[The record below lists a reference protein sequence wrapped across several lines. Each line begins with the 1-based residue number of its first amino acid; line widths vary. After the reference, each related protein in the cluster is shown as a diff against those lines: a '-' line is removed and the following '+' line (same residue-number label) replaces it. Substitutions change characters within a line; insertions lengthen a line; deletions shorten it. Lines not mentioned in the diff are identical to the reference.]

1 MKSKIVLP
9 LIAVTAFLSVA
20 FNHTANAA
28 GFQLKEQ
35 SAGGQGVSF
44 AGSTAKALDPS
55 TIFFNPAGMTR
66 LKGNQADAS
75 VSYIAPHAK
84 FNFESQ
90 TGTAGI
96 MTRRDVD
103 GGKAAFVPAAYG
115 VWDYQDDLKFGI
127 SLNVPFGLST
137 EYDKNWIGGQYNRK
151 SAIETIAVTPSV
163 AYKVNDVLSI
173 GGGVTVQHVSG
184 ELTRTATTTVGG
196 DVKLSASDVGV
207 GYTLGT
213 LYEYS
218 DAGRIGLS
226 YRSRIKHRLDGD
238 VNVTGSA
245 VPAINTSYDAYA
257 DITLPD
263 ILSAGWYHQ
272 VDDKWAV
279 MSDVAWTNWSVWKQ
293 LDVQRKATG
302 ALASSTEYHFSDTY
316 FVSLGAS
323 YQYSDTIKLQTGIAM
338 DQGAANDT
346 YRNAGIPDSDR
357 RWLSFG
363 VEYKPSDTLT
373 ARIGVSHIWGKDAYV
388 NENDPSKLH
397 VIGAN
402 TGSAYSGSF
411 DTSVD
416 IINIGVTMNF

>member
-9 LIAVTAFLSVA
+9 LIAVTAFSSVA
-20 FNHTANAA
+20 FSQTAHAA

-35 SAGGQGVSF
+35 SADGQGVSF

-66 LKGNQADAS
+66 LKGNQAEAS
-75 VSYIAPHAK
+75 VSYIAPHFK

-90 TGTAGI
+90 TGTPGP
-96 MTRRDVD
+96 MTRKDVD
-103 GGKAAFVPAAYG
+103 GGTAAFVPAAYG
-115 VWDYQDDLKFGI
+115 VWDYQEDLKFGI
-127 SLNVPFGLST
+127 SVNVPFGLST
-137 EYDKNWIGGQYNRK
+137 EYDKNWIGGQYSRK
-151 SAIETIAVTPSV
+151 SAIESIAVTPSV
-163 AYKVNDVLSI
+163 AYKVNDQLSI
-173 GGGVTVQHVSG
+173 GGGITVQRVAG
-184 ELTRTATTTVGG
+184 ELTRTATTLIGG
-196 DVKLSASDVGV
+196 DVKLTANDVGF
-207 GYTLGT
+207 GYTLGSM
-213 LYEYS
+213 YEYS
-218 DAGRIGLS
+218 DAGRVGIS

-238 VNVTGSA
+238 VKITGSA
-245 VPAINTSYDAYA
+245 GGAIDTAYDAYA

-263 ILSAGWYHQ
+263 VLSVGWYHR

-293 LDVQRKATG
+293 LDVQNKATS
-302 ALASSTEYHFSDTY
+302 AVTSSTEYHFSDTY
-316 FVSLGAS
+316 FASLGAS
-323 YQYSDTIKLQTGIAM
+323 YQYSDTIKLQSGIAF

-346 YRNAGIPDSDR
+346 YRNAGMPDSDR

-388 NENDPSKLH
+388 NENDPSKLDLL
-397 VIGAN
+397 GPG
-402 TGSAYSGSF
+402 TGTAYSGSF

-416 IINIGVTMNF
+416 IINIGVTMDF